1 MFKLKHKPT
10 LNALNMQEFST
21 CQKWQLKESILFHK
35 SDRPEFESQ
44 LYHLVTDRIT

>member
-21 CQKWQLKESILFHK
+21 CQNGSSRNLYYFT

-44 LYHLVTDRIT
+44 LYHLVTDRII